1 MFCIMDLLMRQKTI
15 FCNLGIKDFVLKI
28 DMFIMK
34 FYIYLIEKTCIWPY
48 LQENLSVKEY
58 FN

>member
-1 MFCIMDLLMRQKTI
+1 MRQKTI

-34 FYIYLIEKTCIWPY
+34 FYIYLIKKTCIWPY
-48 LQENLSVKEY
+48 LHENLSVKEY